1 MLGGINGSSLQQMN
15 NLTRLCD
22 SLKTVYVYNTIRF
35 LTDICFF
42 NQVMRKKIL
51 YWAKQAAQTL
61 LLLFIISLAVDS
73 LRAPQLPIQ
82 AAQTALPIVSRSQT
96 TTLASASQNQTLLL
110 YIWGMWCGIC
120 KHTSPVIQR
129 LYDGGTPVLSVALR
143 SGSDADIRAYLQ
155 QQGYTFPAV
164 NDASG
169 ALAQQWGV
177 KVTPTI
183 VLIKNGKVLHST
195 TGLASYWTLKT
206 RIALVNALH

>member
-1 MLGGINGSSLQQMN
+1 
-15 NLTRLCD
+15 
-22 SLKTVYVYNTIRF
+22 
-35 LTDICFF
+35 
-42 NQVMRKKIL
+42 MRKKIIA
-51 YWAKQAAQTL
+51 WAKQATQML
-61 LLLFIISLAVDS
+61 LLLLAISLAVDA
-73 LRAPQLPIQ
+73 LRAPKLPIQ
-82 AAQTALPIVSRSQT
+82 AAQTALPIVPRSPDAAPLT
-96 TTLASASQNQTLLL
+96 TTLQAASQNQTLLL
-110 YIWGMWCGIC
+110 YIWGAWCGIC

-129 LYDGGTPVLSVALR
+129 LHDSGTPVLSVALR

-164 NDASG
+164 NDDNG
-169 ALAQQWGV
+169 AWSQQWGV

>member
-1 MLGGINGSSLQQMN
+1 
-15 NLTRLCD
+15 
-22 SLKTVYVYNTIRF
+22 
-35 LTDICFF
+35 
-42 NQVMRKKIL
+42 MRKKIL
-51 YWAKQAAQTL
+51 SWAKQAAQML
-61 LLLFIISLAVDS
+61 LLLLAISLALDT
-73 LRAPQLPIQ
+73 LRAPKLPIQ
-82 AAQTALPIVSRSQT
+82 AAQTALPIVPRSPDAAPLT
-96 TTLASASQNQTLLL
+96 TTLQAASQNQTLLL
-110 YIWGMWCGIC
+110 YIWGSWCGIC

-129 LYDGGTPVLSVALR
+129 LHNSGTPVISVALR

-155 QQGYTFPAV
+155 QQGYTFPAI
-164 NDASG
+164 NDGNG

>member
-22 SLKTVYVYNTIRF
+22 SLKTFYVYNTIRF

-73 LRAPQLPIQ
+73 LRAPKLPIQ

-110 YIWGMWCGIC
+110 YIWGTWCGIC

-129 LYDGGTPVLSVALR
+129 LHDGGTPVLSVALR

-155 QQGYTFPAV
+155 QQGYTSPAV

-183 VLIKNGKVLHST
+183 VLIKNGKMLHST

>member
-1 MLGGINGSSLQQMN
+1 M
-15 NLTRLCD
+15 
-22 SLKTVYVYNTIRF
+22 TIRQPENVF
-35 LTDICFF
+35 RLQYRSLFNDISHF
-42 NQVMRKKIL
+42 NQAMRKKIIA
-51 YWAKQAAQTL
+51 WAKQATQML
-61 LLLFIISLAVDS
+61 LLLLAISLAVDA
-73 LRAPQLPIQ
+73 LRAPKLPIQ
-82 AAQTALPIVSRSQT
+82 AVQTALPIVPRSPDAAPLT
-96 TTLASASQNQTLLL
+96 TTLQAASQNQTLLL
-110 YIWGMWCGIC
+110 YIWGAWCGIC

-129 LYDGGTPVLSVALR
+129 LHDGGTPVLSVALR
-143 SGSDADIRAYLQ
+143 SGSDDDIRAYLQ

-164 NDASG
+164 NDGNG

>member
-1 MLGGINGSSLQQMN
+1 
-15 NLTRLCD
+15 
-22 SLKTVYVYNTIRF
+22 
-35 LTDICFF
+35 
-42 NQVMRKKIL
+42 MRKKIIA
-51 YWAKQAAQTL
+51 WAKQATQML
-61 LLLFIISLAVDS
+61 LLLLAISLAVDA
-73 LRAPQLPIQ
+73 LRAPKLPIQ
-82 AAQTALPIVSRSQT
+82 AAQTALPIVPRSPDAAPLT
-96 TTLASASQNQTLLL
+96 TTLQAASQNQTLLL
-110 YIWGMWCGIC
+110 YIWGSWCGIC

-129 LYDGGTPVLSVALR
+129 LHNSGTPVISVALR

-155 QQGYTFPAV
+155 QQGYTFPAI
-164 NDASG
+164 NDGNG

>member
-1 MLGGINGSSLQQMN
+1 M
-15 NLTRLCD
+15 
-22 SLKTVYVYNTIRF
+22 
-35 LTDICFF
+35 
-42 NQVMRKKIL
+42 
-51 YWAKQAAQTL
+51 L
-61 LLLFIISLAVDS
+61 LLLLAISLAVDA
-73 LRAPQLPIQ
+73 LRAPKLPIQ
-82 AAQTALPIVSRSQT
+82 AAQTALPIVPRSQT

-129 LYDGGTPVLSVALR
+129 LHDGGTPVLSVALR
-143 SGSDADIRAYLQ
+143 SGSDDDIRAYLQ

-164 NDASG
+164 NDGNG

>member
-1 MLGGINGSSLQQMN
+1 
-15 NLTRLCD
+15 
-22 SLKTVYVYNTIRF
+22 
-35 LTDICFF
+35 
-42 NQVMRKKIL
+42 MRKKIIA
-51 YWAKQAAQTL
+51 WAKQATQML
-61 LLLFIISLAVDS
+61 LLLLAISLAVDA
-73 LRAPQLPIQ
+73 LRAPKLPIQ
-82 AAQTALPIVSRSQT
+82 AAQTALPIVPRSPDAAPLT
-96 TTLASASQNQTLLL
+96 TTLQAASQNQTLLL
-110 YIWGMWCGIC
+110 YIWGAWCGIC

-129 LYDGGTPVLSVALR
+129 LHDSGTPVLSVALR